1 MSKIK
6 FKNCVKEHC
15 GVFKAGVKICTK
27 ICPKKTF
34 ILSVSCKHLN
44 EREAKKP
51 FHLGRGRMFTGN
63 YACQIVNHEERS

>member
-1 MSKIK
+1 MLQKSKIK

-27 ICPKKTF
+27 ICQKTF
-34 ILSVSCKHLN
+34 ILSLNCKHMN

-51 FHLGRGRMFTGN
+51 FHLGRGRRFTGN
-63 YACQIVNHEERS
+63 YA